1 MDFAIRR
8 QSFCKVAPPLAVVLA
23 ASTLTALGSGRPK
36 SGRPYFQTASG
47 QPLPPEP
54 MAPGDRAP
62 SRQLAML
69 ANRYADFCSCA
80 IRGGGSLTIPFF
92 GHPFFFAG
100 ATLESRF
107 LVTRFFFFAGATLE
121 FVVCLHCSNHFFIH
135 FFCAIHK
142 TTTVS
147 MYTIEPFFF
156 FEGIIRS
163 LRGLFF

>member
-62 SRQLAML
+62 SRQLALL

-107 LVTRFFFFAGATLE
+107 LVTRFFFLQERLWNSWCAFTAVTI
-121 FVVCLHCSNHFFIH
+121 FSFISSAQSAKLPL
-135 FFCAIHK
+135 CRC
-142 TTTVS
+142 TQLS
-147 MYTIEPFFF
+147 LFFF
-156 FEGIIRS
+156 FR
-163 LRGLFF
+163 RQN

>member
-23 ASTLTALGSGRPK
+23 ASSLTALGSGRPK

-92 GHPFFFAG
+92 GHPFFF
-100 ATLESRF
+100 F
-107 LVTRFFFFAGATLE
+107 LQERLWNSWCAFPAVTIFSFISSAQSVKLPLCRCTQLSLFFFFRR
-121 FVVCLHCSNHFFIH
+121 HN
-135 FFCAIHK
+135 
-142 TTTVS
+142 
-147 MYTIEPFFF
+147 
-156 FEGIIRS
+156 
-163 LRGLFF
+163 